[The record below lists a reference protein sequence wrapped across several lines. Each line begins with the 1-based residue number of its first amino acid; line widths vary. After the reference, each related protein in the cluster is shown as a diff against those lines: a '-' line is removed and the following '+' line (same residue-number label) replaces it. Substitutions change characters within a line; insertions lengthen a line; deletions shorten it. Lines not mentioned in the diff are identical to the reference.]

1 MTAVVEA
8 QTTQIQA
15 LTKELRDSTAKCS
28 SLERALYIARAE
40 ISTLQMKNSS
50 ETDDIQAVN
59 TQVPIEACFL
69 CCFC

>member
-28 SLERALYIARAE
+28 SAELKSPLYIARAE

-69 CCFC
+69 C